1 MAAFD
6 RQRMTSYWCS
16 KVTSGP
22 DWAAV
27 ELQAAKVNRA
37 VIARTNKSGRVHIDT
52 RRNATQDDAT
62 PRKTT
67 AYFRTT
73 RRCSCLLAA
82 QPRMKSRKV
91 TSRGADADPLLFLPV
106 PSPSPTITPSR
117 FTHSL
122 PHSSLPL
129 NTARRFGG
137 NLLCCP
143 ANNDRK
149 LQK

>member
-1 MAAFD
+1 MVAFD

-27 ELQAAKVNRA
+27 ELQAAKVNRTG
-37 VIARTNKSGRVHIDT
+37 IPRTNKSGRVHIDT
-52 RRNATQDDAT
+52 RRNATQDSVLPYYSSLHLFTGAT
-62 PRKTT
+62 ADEKSEGDLTWGGCRFPSFSPPSLPR
-67 AYFRTT
+67 
-73 RRCSCLLAA
+73 L
-82 QPRMKSRKV
+82 
-91 TSRGADADPLLFLPV
+91 PLLLHPR
-106 PSPSPTITPSR
+106 I
-117 FTHSL
+117 THSL

-143 ANNDRK
+143 RCSANNDRK